1 MHNYSHQE
9 FQLIKKT
16 IANLSNSNPNWKA
29 MGWRYKTTNGERTG
43 DVAIILI
50 VEKKLPLNDI
60 QDKDVFPQSITIPGL
75 SESVKTDVQIGPT
88 IASIHT
94 HDEDELTDQRT
105 GIYAVGHCHH
115 EPWKGG
121 AKVREDSWTLPVSS
135 HRGIHRPL
143 LGGISIGS
151 FPMVGYDFDDPYMT
165 EVPFFK
171 TNLTGTGTLGGL
183 CIDRDDNTVVGI
195 SNNHVIGGHMLIG
208 SYDPNQLVGDLPH
221 AAYQSMW
228 NILAEQAGPIFFGA
242 QVYPQHPHPVVGLTY
257 YSFLCAND
265 TTRAPNE
272 IRYPVYQ
279 RSYGDHWRGR
289 PEHEQLHLTPGSTA
303 GPFNGSKQ
311 HVDQLKV
318 GTVKRVYPL
327 SATNNKIDVAIF
339 ALEQFGNSKNGGPP
353 ITTVENITPHNYRPY
368 ISGANTR
375 MTSVATSDWSKGA
388 SNTTLTDVTLTDD
401 ERRARPWSENVTDDE
416 AASGS
421 SQVIK
426 WSTAL
431 NVKSGGTSNQY
442 VELAVSD
449 FEGGELKAGQAYRV
463 SFWYKWISKSENG
476 QVQLGGTDGPEFPS
490 TSVAENYG
498 NGGNRLFTYDDDAN
512 FVQKE
517 GYSHPAYAGR
527 VGMINSETYP
537 YVYEATIV
545 TTNSTDGL
553 RIYLNTDSGSTDD
566 EIQISNVHMIEN
578 NSSTSITN
586 TLFDKTKSWK
596 QLNLGRQD
604 EDMADSVQGL
614 SAMGFATTAEIDSL
628 GDGGANEGAPV
639 FKSGRT
645 TGPVGY
651 PGSAQYT
658 TGVCQLSVYDVAAA
672 VNVSYGGNLTGWPL
686 GYVEQL
692 AIRGKDDNPAGSV
705 GGDSGAFWY
714 ALFHEGTPSL
724 SAWKVIGLNFAGTT
738 TYDGTTW
745 RNHPRQT
752 GRIAIANRI
761 DNVASMFRLSAYRG
775 QDLDIGYKNVDIK
788 VVNSRSDAVT
798 ALIGG
803 NMYWQAG
810 STNDMGPPGYPGA
823 GAALP
828 SHR

>member
-1 MHNYSHQE
+1 MHNYSHQQ
-9 FQLIKKT
+9 FQLIKKK

-50 VEKKLPLNDI
+50 VEKKLPLNEI
-60 QDKDVFPQSITIPGL
+60 KDKDIFPQSITIPGI
-75 SESVKTDVQIGPT
+75 SEPVKTDVQIGPT
-88 IASIHT
+88 IASILT
-94 HDEDELTDQRT
+94 HDPDELTIPRSKYYE
-105 GIYAVGHCHH
+105 IGHCHH
-115 EPWKGG
+115 EPHRQT
-121 AKVREDSWTLPVSS
+121 ARLREDSWLQPVSS

-143 LGGISIGS
+143 IGGISIGT
-151 FPMVGYDFDDPYMT
+151 FPLVGYNFDDEYRHL
-165 EVPFFK
+165 FK
-171 TNLTGTGTLGGL
+171 PNTKGTGTLGGL
-183 CIDRDDNTVVGI
+183 CIDRDDNTVVGV
-195 SNNHVIGGHMLIG
+195 SNNHVIGGIMLNG
-208 SYDPNQLVGDLPH
+208 AYDTDLLVGDHPL
-221 AAYQSMW
+221 AVYQNLHNYGLAFRSDFP
-228 NILAEQAGPIFFGA
+228 NPIL
-242 QVYPQHPHPVVGLTY
+242 GLTY

-265 TTRAPNE
+265 TTDAPNE

-289 PEHEQLHLTPGSTA
+289 PEHEQLNQTPGSHP
-303 GPFNGSKQ
+303 GIFNGAKQ

-318 GTVKRVYPL
+318 GTVKRAYPL

-339 ALEQFGNSKNGGPP
+339 ALE
-353 ITTVENITPHNYRPY
+353 TTVDNITIHNYRPY

-375 MTSVATSDWSKGA
+375 MTSVAVSDWSKGA
-388 SNTTLTDVTLTDD
+388 SNTTLTDATDAP
-401 ERRARPWSENVTDDE
+401 RWPSSFTENVTDD
-416 AASGS
+416 
-421 SQVIK
+421 
-426 WSTAL
+426 STTTQKIEFNTVL

-449 FEGGELKAGQAYRV
+449 FEGGELKAGRAYRV
-463 SFWYKWISKSENG
+463 SFWYKWISKSEDG
-476 QVQLGGTDGPEFPS
+476 QVQLGGTWGPGYPS
-490 TSVAENYG
+490 TSVAELYG
-498 NGGNRLFTYDDDAN
+498 NGGIQKFTYDDDAN

-517 GYSHPAYAGR
+517 GYASGSSIGK
-527 VGMINSETYP
+527 VGMIQSAGSEYI
-537 YVYEATIV
+537 YEATIV

-566 EIQISNVHMIEN
+566 EIKITNVHMIED

-596 QLNLGRQD
+596 QLNLARQD

-614 SAMGFATTAEIDSL
+614 SAMDFATTAEIDSL

-645 TGPVGY
+645 TGPIGF

-658 TGVCQLSVYDVAAA
+658 TGVCQVSVYDVAATA
-672 VNVSYGGNLTGWPL
+672 DVNYGGNTTGFPI
-686 GYVEQL
+686 GYVDQL
-692 AIRGKDDNPAGSV
+692 AIRGPDHNPAPSAP
-705 GGDSGAFWY
+705 GDSGAFWY

-724 SAWKVIGLNFAGTT
+724 SAWKVIGLNFAGATIKE
-738 TYDGTTW
+738 D
-745 RNHPRQT
+745 NVDT
-752 GRIAIANRI
+752 GRVAVANRI
-761 DNVASMFRLSAYRG
+761 DNVASMFNLTAYRG

>member
-1 MHNYSHQE
+1 MSYSHQE
-9 FQLIKKT
+9 FQLIKKK
-16 IANLSNSNPNWKA
+16 IADLSNSNPNWKA
-29 MGWRYKTTNGERTG
+29 MGWRHKTTNGKQTG
-43 DVAIILI
+43 DVAITLI
-50 VEKKLPLNDI
+50 VEKKLPLNEI
-60 QDKDVFPQSITIPGL
+60 EDKDVFPQSITIPGL

-88 IASIHT
+88 IASILT
-94 HDEDELTDQRT
+94 HDEDELTDERS
-105 GIYAVGHCHH
+105 GSYAIGHCHH
-115 EPWKGG
+115 EPWRAG
-121 AKVREDSWTLPVSS
+121 ARVREDSWTLPVSS

-143 LGGISIGS
+143 LGGISVGS
-151 FPMVGYDFDDPYMT
+151 FPMVGYDFDDQWLNRFPRY
-165 EVPFFK
+165 K
-171 TNLTGTGTLGGL
+171 SNSSGTGTLGGL

-195 SNNHVIGGHMLIG
+195 SNNHVIGGNMLIG
-208 SYDPNQLVGDLPH
+208 SYDTNQLVGDLPL
-221 AAYQSMW
+221 AAYQNMW
-228 NILAEQAGPIFFGA
+228 NIPLEMVGPA
-242 QVYPQHPHPVVGLTY
+242 QESVTIDPLVPTPVVGLTY

-265 TTRAPNE
+265 TTLAPNE

-279 RSYGDHWRGR
+279 RSYGDHWRGI
-289 PEHEQLHLTPGSTA
+289 PEHEELSSTPGLNTG
-303 GPFNGSKQ
+303 GPFTGSKQ

-318 GTVKRVYPL
+318 GTVKRAYPL

-388 SNTTLTDVTLTDD
+388 SNTTLTDVTVDD
-401 ERRARPWSENVTDDE
+401 KVWSENVTDDE
-416 AASGS
+416 VGS
-421 SQVIK
+421 SKQVIK
-426 WSTAL
+426 WTTAL

-449 FEGGELKAGQAYRV
+449 FEGGELKAGRAYRV

-476 QVQLGGTDGPEFPS
+476 QVQLGGTWGPGYPS
-490 TSVAENYG
+490 TDVAYKFG
-498 NGGNRLFTYDDDAN
+498 NGGKRLFTYDDDAN

-517 GYSHPAYAGR
+517 GYTNPNLTGR
-527 VGMINSETYP
+527 VGMINSENWP

-566 EIQISNVHMIEN
+566 EIQISNVHMIEE
-578 NSSTSITN
+578 NSSISITN

-614 SAMGFATTAEIDSL
+614 SAMDFATTAEIDSL

-658 TGVCQLSVYDVAAA
+658 TGVCQLSVYDVAFAA
-672 VNVSYGGNLTGWPL
+672 NVSYGGNLTGWPL

-692 AIRGKDDNPAGSV
+692 AIRGTDYNPAGGA

-714 ALFHEGTPSL
+714 ALFHEGNPSL
-724 SAWKVIGLNFAGTT
+724 SAWKVIGLNFAGS
-738 TYDGTTW
+738 DIHDENLQGGFK
-745 RNHPRQT
+745 RKI

-775 QDLDIGYKNVDIK
+775 EDLDIGYKNVDIK

-798 ALIGG
+798 AEIGG
-803 NMYWQAG
+803 QMYWQAG
-810 STNDMGPPGYPGA
+810 STNDKVARHNPANGRA
-823 GAALP
+823 IP
-828 SHR
+828 SPTYR